1 LSRLLFLGQDRNMG
15 IGLLT
20 GEIGA
25 GKTLLRT
32 LLYARLSSANN
43 VRVDLE
49 NSLLDFDGLLLEIL
63 SQMRGMRV
71 HSAELTDRYSRLAAF
86 KRTLSEQ
93 VVQQDKHLFLLI
105 DEAQQLGLE
114 TLEALKA
121 LTNIASER
129 QNFITLILIG
139 QPELRQRLAQLPQV
153 DQRVSLRFHLSA
165 LSETET
171 GEYVCHRLAAAG
183 FVGQPP
189 IAPDAIALLYRASRG
204 IPREINRLCKLAL
217 EHLITRGQGD
227 MDAAAVGV
235 VVNDLRRHGALPE
248 VLDDPIRGGPD
259 ELR

>member
-1 LSRLLFLGQDRNMG
+1 MG

-32 LLYARLSSANN
+32 LLYARLSSADS
-43 VRVDLE
+43 VRVNLE

-63 SQMRGMRV
+63 SQMRGTRV

-105 DEAQQLGLE
+105 DEAQQLGLG

-129 QNFITLILIG
+129 QNFLTLILIG
-139 QPELRQRLAQLPQV
+139 QPELRRHLARLPQV
-153 DQRVSLRFHLSA
+153 EQRVSLRFHLSA
-165 LSETET
+165 LDEAET
-171 GEYVCHRLAAAG
+171 GDYVRHRLAAAG
-183 FVGQPP
+183 FVGAPP
-189 IAPDAIALLYRASRG
+189 LNADAVALLYRASRG

-217 EHLITRGQGD
+217 EHAITNGQGA
-227 MDAAAVGV
+227 MSAAALGV
-235 VVNDLRRHGALPE
+235 VVEDLRRQGALPG
-248 VLDDPIRGGPD
+248 VLDDPLRGGPD
-259 ELR
+259 ELG